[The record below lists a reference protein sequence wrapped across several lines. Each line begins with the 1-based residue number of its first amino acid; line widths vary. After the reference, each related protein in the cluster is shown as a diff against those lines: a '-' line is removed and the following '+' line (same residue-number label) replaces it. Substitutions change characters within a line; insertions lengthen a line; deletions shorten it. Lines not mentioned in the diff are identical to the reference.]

1 MFAKDKY
8 PYTKTKTKNIR
19 DERYPKI
26 KNLIW
31 SGLDL
36 VLKTL
41 GSVLRRKSMIQNMRF
56 DDSSL
61 KGRGNKGNTAALE
74 VAELISKG

>member
-8 PYTKTKTKNIR
+8 PYTKPPKKKHIR
-19 DERYPKI
+19 DERYLKI

-36 VLKTL
+36 VLKNL

-61 KGRGNKGNTAALE
+61 KRQG
-74 VAELISKG
+74 

>member
-8 PYTKTKTKNIR
+8 PYTKPPPKKNIR
-19 DERYPKI
+19 DERYLKI

-36 VLKTL
+36 VLKNL

-61 KGRGNKGNTAALE
+61 KRQG
-74 VAELISKG
+74 

>member
-8 PYTKTKTKNIR
+8 PYTKTKKRTHIR
-19 DERYPKI
+19 DERYLKI

-36 VLKTL
+36 VLKNL

-61 KGRGNKGNTAALE
+61 KRQG
-74 VAELISKG
+74 